1 MTVPVVSHSWSEY
14 LWFLSLSKTLF
25 LLPPSTFSTSGLSEE
40 LVFHLNLQRGKRKSD
55 KFFPADNNKWWINE
69 GIIYWWLPFA
79 TVQICPVWPERQ
91 GKFISSST
99 QGTISFITAPKLLLA
114 HGTCQPN
121 VFVIQCQQRV
131 HFSHFSA
138 GSHWFSC
145 ISSDNNTIF
154 PPLRQII

>member
-25 LLPPSTFSTSGLSEE
+25 LLPPQHFPLQVCRKNLCFTSICKEE
-40 LVFHLNLQRGKRKSD
+40 KENQNI
-55 KFFPADNNKWWINE
+55 FFPADNNKWWINE

-131 HFSHFSA
+131 HFSHFLLD
-138 GSHWFSC
+138 HT
-145 ISSDNNTIF
+145 DLVVF
-154 PPLRQII
+154 PLIITQFFLL